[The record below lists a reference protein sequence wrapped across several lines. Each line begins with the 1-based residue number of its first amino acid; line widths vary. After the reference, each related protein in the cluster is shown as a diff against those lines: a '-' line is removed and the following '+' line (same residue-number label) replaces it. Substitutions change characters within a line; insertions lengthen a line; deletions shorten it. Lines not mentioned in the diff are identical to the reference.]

1 MKLHNPFSDLTLFER
16 ILWLTSVTVIL
27 LSAVIFGGSD
37 VLGTIASIVGVTSL
51 IFVAKGY
58 VIGQILMVIFA
69 VVYGIISLWFRY
81 YGEMITYVGMSAPM
95 AVVSMIA
102 WLKNPYQKSK
112 EVKVNKVNSK
122 QLAMGL
128 MLTVIVTVVFYFIL
142 GALNTAN
149 LVISTLSI
157 TTSFLAAYLTY
168 LRSPYYALVYASNDV
183 VLIVLWVYACISDM
197 SYLPMIICF
206 SMFLVNDLYG
216 FYNWKRMAKRQ
227 SVGFSE

>member
-69 VVYGIISLWFRY
+69 VVYGIISFWFRY

-112 EVKVNKVNSK
+112 EVKVSKVNSK

-128 MLTVIVTVVFYFIL
+128 MLTVIVTVAFYFIL

-157 TTSFLAAYLTY
+157 TTSFMAAYLTY

>member
-1 MKLHNPFSDLTLFER
+1 
-16 ILWLTSVTVIL
+16 
-27 LSAVIFGGSD
+27 VIFGGSD

-128 MLTVIVTVVFYFIL
+128 MLTVIVTVAFYFIL

-168 LRSPYYALVYASNDV
+168 LRSPYYALVYALNDV

-227 SVGFSE
+227 SVGFGE

>member
-69 VVYGIISLWFRY
+69 VVYGIISFWFRY

-112 EVKVNKVNSK
+112 EVKVSKVNSK

-128 MLTVIVTVVFYFIL
+128 MLTVIVTASFYFIL

-149 LVISTLSI
+149 LVISTVSI

-168 LRSPYYALVYASNDV
+168 LRSPYYALVYALNDV

>member
-27 LSAVIFGGSD
+27 LSAVLFGGSD

-128 MLTVIVTVVFYFIL
+128 MLTVIVTVAFYFIL

-206 SMFLVNDLYG
+206 SMFLINDLYG